1 MGIGA
6 WAYGGW
12 QRNRSARSWAVAAA
26 LSVLTLP
33 FVLAEVNEFGPA
45 EASASSGTL
54 FEEIPYSPAALDEA
68 LNAGTPVFAYFT
80 ADWCVTCKVNERVAI
95 KTEAAAA
102 TFKANGVTVM
112 VGDWTNQNP
121 DITEILIRYERAG
134 VPMYLFFPPGASAA
148 EGRLL
153 PQILTPGI
161 IEGAITDG

>member
-1 MGIGA
+1 M
-6 WAYGGW
+6 
-12 QRNRSARSWAVAAA
+12 
-26 LSVLTLP
+26 
-33 FVLAEVNEFGPA
+33 LAEVNEFGPA
-45 EASASSGTL
+45 EASASSSTL

-68 LNAGTPVFAYFT
+68 LNAGTPVFVYFT

-102 TFKANGVTVM
+102 TFAANDVTVM

-134 VPMYLFFPPGASAA
+134 VPMYLYFPPGASAA

-161 IEGAITDG
+161 IESAITDG